1 MTVIKLKCKM
11 AEEDVRDV
19 NGLPLACKDCTG
31 VIEVETDE
39 SGKVLH
45 VHLTIKNM
53 RTLPRKPFAK
63 IDCPALLEDPR
74 EGLKKGLVEVVR

>member
-11 AEEDVRDV
+11 AGKDVRDV
-19 NGLPLACKDCTG
+19 NGLPLACRDCMG
-31 VIEVETDE
+31 IIEVETDE

-53 RTLPRKPFAK
+53 RTLPRRPFANF
-63 IDCPALLEDPR
+63 DCPALLEDPR
-74 EGLKKGLVEVVR
+74 DVLREGLVEVVK